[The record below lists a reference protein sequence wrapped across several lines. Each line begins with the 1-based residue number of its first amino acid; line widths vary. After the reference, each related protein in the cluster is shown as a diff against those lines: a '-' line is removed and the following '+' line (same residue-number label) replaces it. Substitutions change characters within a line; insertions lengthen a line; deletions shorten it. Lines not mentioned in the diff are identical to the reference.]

1 MEDFIRQF
9 TGTRSAGNGD
19 PCGVGD
25 QKSDLRSDKPE
36 VVSHSAY
43 PGASGF
49 TSVFKRLPSLIT
61 DRPSDAGRGSC
72 CHCQLWRCLKT
83 GSRFQAR

>member
-9 TGTRSAGNGD
+9 TGGGGSAGNGD

-25 QKSDLRSDKPE
+25 QKSEVDVRSDKPE
-36 VVSHSAY
+36 VVSHSAH

-49 TSVFKRLPSLIT
+49 FLVRLFAAIDLVRHVVKE
-61 DRPSDAGRGSC
+61 RPAGE
-72 CHCQLWRCLKT
+72 
-83 GSRFQAR
+83 RF